1 MKKRPFLVGQIF
13 SFFSKKKPFID
24 PFQNF
29 FQFAKCWRRQLSG
42 KSGEPDGRLHS
53 TDSANTT
60 DRHGDDDDDD
70 GRLFGE
76 KNELFVKEVIPY

>member
-13 SFFSKKKPFID
+13 SFQKKPFID
-24 PFQNF
+24 PFLKF

-70 GRLFGE
+70 DDDDDGGLFGE
-76 KNELFVKEVIPY
+76 QN

>member
-1 MKKRPFLVGQIF
+1 MREKA
-13 SFFSKKKPFID
+13 SFFSGADFFFLFKKKPFID

-70 GRLFGE
+70 DDDDDGGLFGE
-76 KNELFVKEVIPY
+76 QN